1 MMLNALMTFGALSAA
16 TSVVLGAFGAH
27 ALKGKLSIS
36 SQATFE
42 TAVHYQMT
50 HSLGLL
56 LVGVLMIVL
65 GVKTPWLTAAWS
77 FTVGIFLFSGSL
89 YGLALLGCRW
99 LGPVTPVGGALF
111 IVGWLALAYG
121 LLTAVSR
128 DAA

>member
-1 MMLNALMTFGALSAA
+1 MLNALMTFGALSAA

-56 LVGVLMIVL
+56 LVGVLMLVL

-89 YGLALLGCRW
+89 YGLALLGWRW

-128 DAA
+128 

>member
-89 YGLALLGCRW
+89 YGLALLGWRW

-111 IVGWLALAYG
+111 IVWWLALAYG

-128 DAA
+128 DVA

>member
-1 MMLNALMTFGALSAA
+1 MLNALMTFGALSAA

-56 LVGVLMIVL
+56 LVGVLMSVL

-89 YGLALLGCRW
+89 YGLALLGWRW

>member
-1 MMLNALMTFGALSAA
+1 MLNALMTFGALSAA

-56 LVGVLMIVL
+56 LVGVLMLVL

-89 YGLALLGCRW
+89 YGLALLGWRW
-99 LGPVTPVGGALF
+99 LGPMTPVGGALF

>member
-1 MMLNALMTFGALSAA
+1 MLLNALMTFGALSAA

-89 YGLALLGCRW
+89 YGLALLGWRW

>member
-89 YGLALLGCRW
+89 YGLALLGWRW

-128 DAA
+128 DVA

>member
-1 MMLNALMTFGALSAA
+1 MLNALMTFGALSAA

-50 HSLGLL
+50 HSVGLL

-89 YGLALLGCRW
+89 YGLALLGWRW

>member
-1 MMLNALMTFGALSAA
+1 MLNALMTFGALSAA
-16 TSVVLGAFGAH
+16 TSVALGAFGAH
-27 ALKGKLSIS
+27 ALKGKLTGA

-56 LVGVLMIVL
+56 VVGVLMLVL

-77 FTVGIFLFSGSL
+77 FAVGICLFSGSL
-89 YGLALLGCRW
+89 YGLALLGWRW
-99 LGPVTPVGGALF
+99 LGPVTPLGGALF

-121 LLTAVSR
+121 LLTAVTR
-128 DAA
+128 DAV

>member
-1 MMLNALMTFGALSAA
+1 MLNALMTFGALSAA

-56 LVGVLMIVL
+56 LVGVLMLVL

-89 YGLALLGCRW
+89 YGLALLGWRW

>member
-1 MMLNALMTFGALSAA
+1 MLNALMTFGALSAA

-27 ALKGKLSIS
+27 ALKGKLTGASL
-36 SQATFE
+36 ATFE

-56 LVGVLMIVL
+56 LVGVLMLVL

-77 FTVGIFLFSGSL
+77 FAVGILLFSGSL
-89 YGLALLGCRW
+89 YGRALRGWRGLWPG
-99 LGPVTPVGGALF
+99 TPGGGALF

>member
-1 MMLNALMTFGALSAA
+1 MLNALMTFGALSAA

-36 SQATFE
+36 NQATFE

-56 LVGVLMIVL
+56 LVGVLMLVL

-89 YGLALLGCRW
+89 YGLALLGWRW

>member
-1 MMLNALMTFGALSAA
+1 
-16 TSVVLGAFGAH
+16 AH

-89 YGLALLGCRW
+89 YGLALLGWRW

>member
-1 MMLNALMTFGALSAA
+1 MLNALMTFGALSAA

-89 YGLALLGCRW
+89 YGLALLGWRW
-99 LGPVTPVGGALF
+99 LGPLTPVGGALF

>member
-77 FTVGIFLFSGSL
+77 FTLGIFLFSGSL
-89 YGLALLGCRW
+89 YGLALLGWRW

>member
-16 TSVVLGAFGAH
+16 TSIVLGAFGAH

-56 LVGVLMIVL
+56 LVGVLMLVL

-89 YGLALLGCRW
+89 YGLALLGWRW

>member
-1 MMLNALMTFGALSAA
+1 MMLNALMTFGALNAA

-56 LVGVLMIVL
+56 LVGVLMLVL

-89 YGLALLGCRW
+89 YGLALLGWRW

>member
-1 MMLNALMTFGALSAA
+1 MLNALMTFGALSAA

-27 ALKGKLSIS
+27 ALKGKLTGASL
-36 SQATFE
+36 ATFE

-56 LVGVLMIVL
+56 LVGVLMLVL

-89 YGLALLGCRW
+89 YGLALLGWRW

-121 LLTAVSR
+121 LLTAVAR
-128 DAA
+128 DSA

>member
-27 ALKGKLSIS
+27 ALKGKLTGASL
-36 SQATFE
+36 ATFE

-56 LVGVLMIVL
+56 LVGVLMLVL
-65 GVKTPWLTAAWS
+65 GVKPPWLTAAWS
-77 FTVGIFLFSGSL
+77 FAAGILLFSGSL
-89 YGLALLGCRW
+89 YGLALLGWRW
-99 LGPVTPVGGALF
+99 LGPVTPIGGALF

-121 LLTAVSR
+121 LLTAVAR

>member
-1 MMLNALMTFGALSAA
+1 MLNALMTFGALSAA

-77 FTVGIFLFSGSL
+77 FTLGIFLFSGSL
-89 YGLALLGCRW
+89 YGLALLGWRW

>member
-1 MMLNALMTFGALSAA
+1 MLNALMTFGALSAA

-56 LVGVLMIVL
+56 LVGVLMLVL

-89 YGLALLGCRW
+89 YGLALVGWRW

>member
-27 ALKGKLSIS
+27 ALKGKLTGASL
-36 SQATFE
+36 ATFE

-56 LVGVLMIVL
+56 LVGVLMLVL

-89 YGLALLGCRW
+89 YGLALVGWRW

>member
-1 MMLNALMTFGALSAA
+1 MLNALMTFGALSAA

-27 ALKGKLSIS
+27 ALKGKLTGASL
-36 SQATFE
+36 ATFE

-56 LVGVLMIVL
+56 LVGVLMLVL

-89 YGLALLGCRW
+89 YGLALLGWRW

-111 IVGWLALAYG
+111 ILGWLALAYG
-121 LLTAVSR
+121 LLTAISR

>member
-1 MMLNALMTFGALSAA
+1 MLNALMTFGALSAA

-77 FTVGIFLFSGSL
+77 FTVGIFLFSCSL
-89 YGLALLGCRW
+89 YGLALLGWRW